1 MSSTRYERAGNRPA
15 ETVGVADQHAIEAH
29 RRTFDVGDRI
39 AQSYRIDA
47 VLGSG
52 GMGTVYRAHEEL
64 LRRDVAI
71 KLAHVDLLSEP
82 GVRDAFLAEAR
93 SMARVRHP
101 NVVTIHAFGVHDDQ
115 PYIVM
120 ELLDGEN
127 LGRWMA
133 ARGRPAVDESMAIID
148 ALCRGVDAIHR
159 AGALHRDIKPGNV
172 LVGGDGR
179 IAVTDFGLSMAP
191 ARIDDDATVGIGTP
205 AYIAPEIAREEAV
218 EADTAERI
226 DVYALALVAFELL
239 TGRRPFPHKNVTA
252 MLHAHGHTPPPR
264 PSEIEAALPAAFDAP
279 LLRALAKAPANRT
292 PSVEAL
298 RRDLQRAHASA
309 AEYPQGLKI
318 LNVDDEVGTLVAIR
332 ELLLMEFP
340 AAEVISVASSATA
353 IEVAKRE
360 QPDLV
365 ITDFEMPGGGAPE
378 LTSALRSD
386 PRTEDIPIIV
396 VTARGGATD
405 WHELRSLGANRFL
418 VKPIDFDALGAMI
431 RALVPP
437 RVRAR

>member
-1 MSSTRYERAGNRPA
+1 MPMSRTRDERTRDLPSETIGAPEPATNAALRGRLAIGDHVA
-15 ETVGVADQHAIEAH
+15 ET
-29 RRTFDVGDRI
+29 
-39 AQSYRIDA
+39 YRIEA

-52 GMGTVYRAHEEL
+52 GMGTVYRAHDHV
-64 LRRDVAI
+64 LRRDIAI
-71 KLAHVDLLSEP
+71 KVAHGDLLAEP
-82 GVRDAFLAEAR
+82 GVRSAFLDEAR

-101 NVVTIHAFGVHDDQ
+101 NVVTIHAFGVHEGQ
-115 PYIVM
+115 PYLVM
-120 ELLDGEN
+120 ELLDGAN
-127 LGRWMA
+127 LGRWIA
-133 ARGRPAVDESMAIID
+133 EHGQPSLDESIGIID

-172 LVGGDGR
+172 LVGRDGR
-179 IAVTDFGLSMAP
+179 VAVTDFGLSLP
-191 ARIDDDATVGIGTP
+191 PTRVDDESTVGIGTP
-205 AYIAPEIAREEAV
+205 AYIAPEIAREESI
-218 EADTAERI
+218 DPSIAERI
-226 DVYALALVAFELL
+226 DVYAVALVAFELL

-252 MLHAHGHTPPPR
+252 MLHAHGHTPPP
-264 PSEIEAALPAAFDAP
+264 PPAEVNPALPAAFEAP
-279 LLRALAKAPANRT
+279 LLRALAKSPANRT
-292 PSVEAL
+292 PSIEAL

-309 AEYPQGLKI
+309 AEYPHGLKI
-318 LNVDDEVGTLVAIR
+318 LNVDDEHGTLVAIR

-340 AAEVISVASSATA
+340 AAEVISVASTATA

-378 LTSALRSD
+378 ITSALRSD

-405 WHELRSLGANRFL
+405 WHDLRSLGANRFL

-431 RALVPP
+431 RALVPGT
-437 RVRAR
+437 R